1 MLDIGLSLPPDY
13 LAGRTHRPDSGLLH
27 ETFGS
32 ARHMLA
38 ELRSRGVSWVELRSL
53 AHGANAATALAAAQA
68 AWDADMKVTV
78 HGALPAGPVDDSFAA
93 SFPELTG
100 ILSHLPGH
108 QNRLMVA
115 VHARAAAEG
124 DVLALQDQTASDL
137 ASAMEHADAE
147 SWPVCFAVELNRVK
161 GKTDPATSYE
171 SLLGLCR
178 RVDHPRVGICWDF
191 GHTWANVQMGELTLD
206 APAEFCARVT
216 HTHVHALG
224 SDGKTHYGLAG
235 TDLPVGRF
243 TAALLAAGYRGV
255 LNLEL
260 TPGRLAASGGL
271 AEQIYAS
278 VEAIKL

>member
-13 LAGRTHRPDSGLLH
+13 LAGRTHRSDSGLLH
-27 ETFGS
+27 ETFGD
-32 ARHMLA
+32 APRMLA

-53 AHGANAATALAAAQA
+53 AHGANAETALSAART
-68 AWDADMKVTV
+68 AWDADMNVTV
-78 HGALPAGPVDDSFAA
+78 HGALPSGPVDDSFPA

-100 ILSHLPGH
+100 ILAHLPSH
-108 QNRLMVA
+108 QDRLIVA
-115 VHARAAAEG
+115 VHARTEAEG
-124 DVLALQDQTASDL
+124 DVLALQDRTAADL

-161 GKTDPATSYE
+161 GRTDPATDYE
-171 SLLGLCR
+171 SLLGICR
-178 RVDHPRVGICWDF
+178 QVDHPSVGICWDF
-191 GHTWANVQMGELTLD
+191 GHTWANVQVGALTLE
-206 APAEFCARVT
+206 APAEFCARVS

-224 SDGKTHYGLAG
+224 PDGKTHHGLAG

-243 TAALLAAGYRGV
+243 TAPLLAAGYRGV

-260 TPGRLAASGGL
+260 TPGRLAASGDL

-278 VEAIKL
+278 VEAIRL